1 MNMDKVNVIEHPLVQ
16 HKISLMRDIN
26 TGTKEFRELVS
37 ETSMLIC
44 FEATRD
50 LPLKSVDIQTPIAIA
65 KSKVISGKKLAF
77 VPILRAGLG
86 MCDGII
92 CRSTEAG

>member
-1 MNMDKVNVIEHPLVQ
+1 MYDNMVKVIEHPLVQ

-26 TGTKEFRELVS
+26 TGAKEFRELVS

-50 LPLKSVDIQTPIAIA
+50 LPLKYVDIQTPLAIA

-77 VPILRAGLG
+77 VPIFRAGLVYRE
-86 MCDGII
+86 IP
-92 CRSTEAG
+92 